1 MRKLVGLFVA
11 VAMTGC
17 YATVAEDGRGSGGGG
32 AYLSLNLP
40 RELPPL
46 VVVEPG
52 VSVVGDFDDEVFF
65 VDGYYWVRQDRSWYR
80 TRDHRGGWGRM
91 DARQVPRSIVQYPP
105 GRYRHYRGDRRD
117 GHHQRGDSGHGQ
129 EGRGHFKS

>member
-1 MRKLVGLFVA
+1 MIVA
-11 VAMTGC
+11 LALTGC
-17 YATVAEDGRGSGGGG
+17 YATVAEDGRGSSGS

-40 RELPPL
+40 AVLPPL

-52 VSVVGDFDDEVFF
+52 VSVVRDFDDEVFF

-91 DARQVPRSIVQYPP
+91 DDRQVPHAIVQSPP
-105 GRYRHYRGDRRD
+105 GRYRHYRGD
-117 GHHQRGDSGHGQ
+117 GHQRGDSGHGRQ
-129 EGRGHFKS
+129 DGRGHGDG